1 MAWCALVG
9 SFTDGVV
16 NPDPAAVELLVSH
29 GAACF
34 FSVIDRHEADESESS
49 GPSLVIRDEIDLVDV
64 AVLRKVTLKV
74 ATRRRVVQAEH
85 AQDLARLRGIGR

>member
-1 MAWCALVG
+1 MFVTLLIAILKDKLSELSPNFYTWCALVG

-34 FSVIDRHEADESESS
+34 
-49 GPSLVIRDEIDLVDV
+49 LC
-64 AVLRKVTLKV
+64 VLGKQKF
-74 ATRRRVVQAEH
+74 
-85 AQDLARLRGIGR
+85 DK